1 MENAEI
7 EKFTRDNL
15 SNFQTMCGSL
25 SSFPFLFLSEKNE
38 EKSDK
43 SDERLVF
50 LLIATV
56 SYAIPDGRVSI
67 LESVAHYSRDREGE
81 EHVTAFVLLSM
92 TKVRGGSLFS

>member
-1 MENAEI
+1 MGQVEQ
-7 EKFTRDNL
+7 F
-15 SNFQTMCGSL
+15 SNNVWI
-25 SSFPFLFLSEKNE
+25 PFLLSFFFLSEKNE

-56 SYAIPDGRVSI
+56 SYAILDGRVSI
-67 LESVAHYSRDREGE
+67 LESVAHYSRDIAE

>member
-1 MENAEI
+1 MGQFEQFSNNVRI
-7 EKFTRDNL
+7 PFFL
-15 SNFQTMCGSL
+15 SY
-25 SSFPFLFLSEKNE
+25 FLSEKNE

-81 EHVTAFVLLSM
+81 EHVTAFVLCP
-92 TKVRGGSLFS
+92 

>member
-1 MENAEI
+1 MGQFEQFSNNVRI
-7 EKFTRDNL
+7 PFFL
-15 SNFQTMCGSL
+15 SY
-25 SSFPFLFLSEKNE
+25 FLSEKNE

-67 LESVAHYSRDREGE
+67 LESVAHYSRDIVE

>member
-1 MENAEI
+1 MW
-7 EKFTRDNL
+7 
-15 SNFQTMCGSL
+15 GSL
-25 SSFPFLFLSEKNE
+25 SSFPFLFFVRKKNE

-67 LESVAHYSRDREGE
+67 LESVAHYSRDIVE

>member
-1 MENAEI
+1 MPKLKNQKYDI
-7 EKFTRDNL
+7 L
-15 SNFQTMCGSL
+15 SSYQTMWGL
-25 SSFPFLFLSEKNE
+25 RIPFFLSFFCRKKNE

-67 LESVAHYSRDREGE
+67 LESVAHYSRDIAE